1 MNQIMHQTRNSMP
14 EKERIEL
21 AALLNQSLADTI
33 DLYNQAK
40 QAHWNIKGQNFIA
53 LHKLLDEIAEGL
65 VDQVDIIAERITG
78 LGGTA
83 FGTTQ
88 QVGKATKLR
97 VYPLDIFAIND
108 HINHLSHNIAILAE
122 TTRTN
127 IDKTD
132 ELDDL
137 GTNDLYIDL
146 VRFLDKQLWFLEA
159 HIQK

>member
-1 MNQIMHQTRNSMP
+1 MNQIMHRTRNSMP
-14 EKERIEL
+14 EKKRIEL
-21 AALLNQSLADTI
+21 AAMLNQSLADTL

-53 LHKLLDEIAEGL
+53 MHKLLDDLAEGL
-65 VDQVDIIAERITG
+65 VEQVDIIAERVTG

-83 FGTTQ
+83 YGTTQ
-88 QVGKATKLR
+88 HIAQATHLR
-97 VYPLDIFAIND
+97 AYPLDIFAIND
-108 HINHLSHNIAILAE
+108 HIEHLTQNIAILGE
-122 TTRTN
+122 MTRTN

-132 ELDDL
+132 ELDDF

-146 VRFLDKQLWFLEA
+146 IRFLDKYMWFLEA

>member
-1 MNQIMHQTRNSMP
+1 MNQIMHRTRNSMP
-14 EKERIEL
+14 EKKRIEL
-21 AALLNQSLADTI
+21 AAMLNQSLADTL

-53 LHKLLDEIAEGL
+53 MHKLLDELAEG
-65 VDQVDIIAERITG
+65 VEDQVDIIAERITG
-78 LGGTA
+78 LGATP

-88 QVGKATKLR
+88 HVAKATTLR
-97 VYPLDIFAIND
+97 AYPLDIFAIND
-108 HINHLSHNIAILAE
+108 HIEHLTHNMAILGE
-122 TTRTN
+122 VTRTN

-132 ELDDL
+132 ELDDF

-146 VRFLDKQLWFLEA
+146 IRFLDKYLWFLEA

>member
-14 EKERIEL
+14 EKDRIEL
-21 AALLNQSLADTI
+21 SALLNQSLADTI

-40 QAHWNIKGQNFIA
+40 QAHWNIKGQNFIG
-53 LHKLLDEIAEGL
+53 LHKLLDDIAEGL
-65 VDQVDIIAERITG
+65 VEQVDTIAERVTG

-83 FGTTQ
+83 YGTTQ
-88 QVGKATKLR
+88 QVGKATQLR

-127 IDKTD
+127 IDKTN
-132 ELDDL
+132 ELDDF